1 MDPTSQLLTQLL
13 SVAIRLSGLP
23 GIHVSELPPVVLL
36 PRAELNKT
44 VCSSAPVRCAGL
56 IAAFDTQR
64 YRIVADDK
72 LDFDDPVDASFLVH
86 EMVHV
91 LQFKQ
96 TGSAGFTSCTAVL
109 QSEEQAYDV
118 QNRYLRQ
125 NNRPA
130 RQGSMLRFSRCPR
143 EPEPEAPARLQGE

>member
-1 MDPTSQLLTQLL
+1 MDPTYEILTQLL
-13 SVAIRLSGLP
+13 SVAIRFSGLP
-23 GIHVSELPPVVLL
+23 AIHVSELPPVVML

-44 VCSSAPVRCAGL
+44 VCSAAPVRCAGL
-56 IAAFDTQR
+56 IAAFDTQG

-72 LDFDDPVDASFLVH
+72 LDFSDPVDASFLVH

-96 TGSAGFTSCTAVL
+96 TGSAGFTTCTAVL
-109 QSEEQAYDV
+109 QSEEQAYAV
-118 QNRYLRQ
+118 QNHYLRQ
-125 NNRPA
+125 NDRPA

-143 EPEPEAPARLQGE
+143 DQETQGGTR